1 MVKLLF
7 DPETHKLLAAHII
20 GDNATELIHIPMFV
34 MAAGGPIEAFIDA
47 VFNFP
52 TLSES
57 FKYAAYDGLQRLA
70 ARGARPSRDSSGA
83 MKHSPATRRWFVGV
97 ALPGPAPAAGTP
109 VTLCLMDRWRRC
121 RFETWGYDAAGNG
134 LRAESADDEGSLI
147 ALGGEPADCLQLLA
161 GLRDSGAGVAGEVPD
176 VETDVLLVRP
186 AIVWDASALKLRGR
200 GEATRRRQRYE
211 MLRSRGLD
219 LPAGAAAVSDVELD
233 AALSALAAYLWATGQ
248 AGLSGATVVVS

>member
-1 MVKLLF
+1 
-7 DPETHKLLAAHII
+7 
-20 GDNATELIHIPMFV
+20 V
-34 MAAGGPIEAFIDA
+34 MASGGTIEAFIDA

-70 ARGARPSRDSSGA
+70 ARGERPSRDSA
-83 MKHSPATRRWFVGV
+83 RPMKYSPATRRWFVGV

-109 VTLCLMDRWRRC
+109 ITLCLMDRWRRC
-121 RFETWGYDAAGNG
+121 RFETWGYDEAGSG
-134 LRAESADDEGSLI
+134 LRADSADEEGSLV
-147 ALGGEPADCLQLLA
+147 ALGGEPADCSELLA
-161 GLRDSGAGVAGEVPD
+161 GLRRAGAGVAGEVPD
-176 VETDVLLVRP
+176 VETDIVLVRP
-186 AIVWDASALKLRGR
+186 AVVWEASALKLRGR

-219 LPAGAAAVSDVELD
+219 LPAGAAKVSDVELD

-248 AGLSGATVVVS
+248 ASLNGATVVVP